1 MRAWMMLAIMWTGA
15 ATAASEPVRAP
26 LGAESMWRLK
36 RIGAPAIAPD
46 GAAAVAPVGSY
57 DLDKSTSRTTL
68 WLFPLDGAAARPLT
82 AETADASSPAYSPD
96 GRWLAFTAKREG
108 DEAPQVYLLPIRD
121 GGEARRLTDVP
132 TGAAAIKWFADSRR
146 IAFTSRV
153 WPDKDWKAAAEELK
167 LRKDSKVSAR
177 SWDKA
182 PIRYWDRWLDDRQ
195 VHVYAIGI
203 DGGEPS
209 ALTLPAGR
217 PLIDTEV
224 SAADYDLAPDGRS
237 IAFVSDTARSGV
249 DGNPDVWLLTIGA
262 TEARNL
268 TADNPGNDA
277 APLFSP
283 DGRRLAFVRQTIK
296 GFYADTR
303 KLFVHDLGRGTQ
315 RAVAADW
322 DRSATVSSW
331 TPDGRAL
338 IGAIDDAGTSR
349 LYEIPVERGA
359 PRAIT
364 GATDVGAPALSRNGV
379 LVALNQRFTSPPR
392 LVRVDRR
399 DGRLQA
405 IDSLNDAALAAI
417 DWGRYESVSVT
428 GARGEPIQMW
438 INYPPGF
445 DRTKRYPLFVLIH
458 GGPHNA
464 ITDAFSW
471 RWNAQVFSAWGYV
484 TAWPNFHGSSGFG
497 QAFADSINPAQ
508 DVLPYE
514 DVIAATR
521 WMAGQPYI
529 DDQRMVAGGGSYGGY
544 LTTIL
549 LGREHP
555 FKALVAHAATY
566 NWYTQWAADYGASKR
581 RDATEFWNDPE
592 LYRGSSPHFGAGHF
606 ATPTLVIHGEQD
618 FRVPVNH
625 GIELFNTLQNRGVE
639 SRLVYFPDENH
650 WVLKPA
656 NSLRWYEEVR
666 RWVTHYAPP
675 GPR

>member
-1 MRAWMMLAIMWTGA
+1 MRAWMMLAIMWAGA
-15 ATAASEPVRAP
+15 AAAANDPVRAP

-68 WLFPLDGAAARPLT
+68 WLFPLDGGPARPLT
-82 AETADASSPAYSPD
+82 ADTADASAPAYSPD

-108 DEAPQVYLLPIRD
+108 DDAAQVYLLPIRD
-121 GGEARRLTDVP
+121 GGEARRLTEVP
-132 TGAAAIKWFADSRR
+132 TGAGAIKWFADSRR
-146 IAFTSRV
+146 IAFASRV

-167 LRKDSKVSAR
+167 RRKDSKVSAR

-203 DGGEPS
+203 DGGEPI
-209 ALTLPAGR
+209 ALTLPSGR
-217 PLIDTEV
+217 PLIDTDL
-224 SAADYDLAPDGRS
+224 SAADYDLSPDGRS

-249 DGNPDVWLLTIGA
+249 DANPDVWLLTIGTA
-262 TEARNL
+262 EARNL

-283 DGRRLAFVRQTIK
+283 DGRSLAFVRQTIK

-315 RAVAADW
+315 RPVAADW

-349 LYEIPVERGA
+349 LYEIPVGRGA

-364 GATDVGAPALSRNGV
+364 GATDVGAPALSRSGV
-379 LVALNQRFTSPPR
+379 LVALSQSFTSPPR

-399 DGRLQA
+399 DGRLQT
-405 IDSLNDAALAAI
+405 IDRLNDAALAAI

-484 TAWPNFHGSSGFG
+484 TVWPNFHGSSGFG

-508 DVLPYE
+508 DALPYE

-521 WMAGQPYI
+521 WMAGQSYI
-529 DDQRMVAGGGSYGGY
+529 DAQRMVAGGGSYGGY

-581 RDATEFWNDPE
+581 RDATEFWNEPE
-592 LYRGSSPHFGAGHF
+592 LYRASSPHFGAGRF

-656 NSLRWYEEVR
+656 NSLHWYEEVR
-666 RWVTHYAPP
+666 RWVTRYAPP

>member
-1 MRAWMMLAIMWTGA
+1 MRAWMMLAIMWAGA
-15 ATAASEPVRAP
+15 AAAANDPVRAP

-68 WLFPLDGAAARPLT
+68 WLFPLDGGPARPLT
-82 AETADASSPAYSPD
+82 ADTADASAPAYSPD

-108 DEAPQVYLLPIRD
+108 DDAAQVYLLPIRD
-121 GGEARRLTDVP
+121 GGEARRLTEVP
-132 TGAAAIKWFADSRR
+132 TGAGAIKWFADSRR
-146 IAFTSRV
+146 IAFVSRV

-167 LRKDSKVSAR
+167 RRKDSKVSAR

-203 DGGEPS
+203 DGGEPI
-209 ALTLPAGR
+209 ALTLPAER
-217 PLIDTEV
+217 PLIDTEL
-224 SAADYDLAPDGRS
+224 SAADYDLSPDGRS

-249 DGNPDVWLLTIGA
+249 DANPDVWLLTIGTA
-262 TEARNL
+262 EARNL

-283 DGRRLAFVRQTIK
+283 DGRSLAFVRQTIK

-315 RAVAADW
+315 RPVAADW

-349 LYEIPVERGA
+349 LYEIPVGRGA

-364 GATDVGAPALSRNGV
+364 GATDVGAPALSRSGV
-379 LVALNQRFTSPPR
+379 LVALNQSFTSPPR

-399 DGRLQA
+399 DGRLQT
-405 IDSLNDAALAAI
+405 IDRLNDAALAAI

-484 TAWPNFHGSSGFG
+484 TVWPNFHGSSGFG

-508 DVLPYE
+508 DALPYE

-521 WMAGQPYI
+521 WMAGQSYI
-529 DDQRMVAGGGSYGGY
+529 DAQRMVAGGGSYGGY

-581 RDATEFWNDPE
+581 RDATEFWNEPE
-592 LYRGSSPHFGAGHF
+592 LYRASSPHFGAGRF

-656 NSLRWYEEVR
+656 NSLHWYEEVR
-666 RWVTHYAPP
+666 RWVTRYAPP

>member
-1 MRAWMMLAIMWTGA
+1 MRAWVMLAIMWAGA
-15 ATAASEPVRAP
+15 AAAANDPVRAP
-26 LGAESMWRLK
+26 LSAESMWRLK

-46 GAAAVAPVGSY
+46 GAAVVAPVGSY

-68 WLFPLDGAAARPLT
+68 WLFPLDGGPARPLT
-82 AETADASSPAYSPD
+82 ADTADASAPAYSPD

-108 DEAPQVYLLPIRD
+108 DDAAQVYLLPIRD
-121 GGEARRLTDVP
+121 GGEARRLTEVP
-132 TGAAAIKWFADSRR
+132 TGAGAIKWFADSRR
-146 IAFTSRV
+146 IAFASRV

-167 LRKDSKVSAR
+167 RRKDSKVSAR

-203 DGGEPS
+203 DGGEPI
-209 ALTLPAGR
+209 ALTLPSGR
-217 PLIDTEV
+217 PLIDTDL
-224 SAADYDLAPDGRS
+224 SAADYDLSPDGRS

-249 DGNPDVWLLTIGA
+249 DANPDVWLLTIGTA
-262 TEARNL
+262 EARNL

-283 DGRRLAFVRQTIK
+283 DGRSLAFVRQTIK

-315 RAVAADW
+315 RPVAADW

-349 LYEIPVERGA
+349 LYEIPVGRGA

-364 GATDVGAPALSRNGV
+364 GATDVGAPALSRSGV
-379 LVALNQRFTSPPR
+379 LVALSQSFTSPPR

-399 DGRLQA
+399 DGRLQT
-405 IDSLNDAALAAI
+405 IDRLNDAALAAI

-484 TAWPNFHGSSGFG
+484 TVWPNFHGSSGFG

-508 DVLPYE
+508 DALPYE

-521 WMAGQPYI
+521 WMAGQSYI
-529 DDQRMVAGGGSYGGY
+529 DAQRMVAGGGSYGGY

-581 RDATEFWNDPE
+581 RDATEFWNEPE
-592 LYRGSSPHFGAGHF
+592 LYRASSPHFGAGRF

-656 NSLRWYEEVR
+656 NSLHWYEEVR
-666 RWVTHYAPP
+666 RWVTRYAPP